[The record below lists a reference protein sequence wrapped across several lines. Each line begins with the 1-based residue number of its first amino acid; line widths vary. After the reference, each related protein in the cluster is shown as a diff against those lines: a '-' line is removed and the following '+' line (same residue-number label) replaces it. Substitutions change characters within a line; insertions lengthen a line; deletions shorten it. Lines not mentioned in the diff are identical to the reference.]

1 MELVPLK
8 NGKWLTVRTAEP
20 DDAAAILRLARRVG
34 EETDFLRISGYGF
47 GCNEEM
53 QREAIA
59 YMLADEKSLM
69 ALGIIDGEPIGFF
82 KVDTERGGRVDQNA
96 TLGLAIVKDSWHLGI
111 GAIFMVVALDFA
123 SSVGYRKISLDVR
136 ADNERAIR
144 LYKRF
149 GFYECG
155 LRREHLFI
163 RGEYYDEMI
172 MEKLL

>member
-20 DDAAAILRLARRVG
+20 DDAAAILRLARQVG
-34 EETDFLRISGYGF
+34 EETDFLRIGSYGF
-47 GCNEEM
+47 GYNEEI
-53 QREAIA
+53 QREAVA
-59 YMLADEKSLM
+59 CMLADEKSLM
-69 ALGIIDGEPIGFF
+69 ALGLVDGEPIGFF
-82 KVDTERGGRVDQNA
+82 KVDRETGGRVDQNA

-123 SSVGYRKISLDVR
+123 TTVGYHKISLDVR

-155 LRREHLFI
+155 LRKEHVLVNDK
-163 RGEYYDEMI
+163 YYDEMI